1 LSPGKTLLGEMPA
14 DPFGRAFADFLSGKK
29 VTVTQERDDG
39 HIDRDDV
46 SHYFCGFNDFI
57 ECEQ

>member
-1 LSPGKTLLGEMPA
+1 LLGEMPA